1 MPQAV
6 TISSLDELLIHS
18 GKVIAGEATWQNV
31 DILPNSIIV
40 PVVAQG
46 HHLDKRVDVRSANLI
61 QKIQKRADNLY
72 AKYNSEGAER
82 APLIKVESKQGS
94 NWLDFDLTV
103 VIKQVLTTLP
113 PGEISVLITLL
124 IAGGFGLGGIWLVA
138 RHRENMAGSN
148 LIKKAL
154 EINES
159 VAAQALGSRSAITE
173 PIRSYAH
180 ALGENALL
188 SVAGSPPMP
197 TSEIKQTLAAPRQ
210 RLSTFHVSCDG
221 TFELLGLGLER
232 VPPTLRIS
240 QDGNAPVTATITRLS
255 QEMQETLV
263 KKVEDCLV
271 ESSLPQPIQL
281 QANAY
286 FNEKLRKDIA
296 IVGVGA
302 PRVGLVHYKLDD
314 IPHHVMFA
322 DAAPGGFDL

>member
-1 MPQAV
+1 MSQAV
-6 TISSLDELLIHS
+6 VISSLDELLIHS
-18 GKVIAGEATWQNV
+18 GKVLVGEATWQNV
-31 DILPNSIIV
+31 DVLPNSIIV
-40 PVVAQG
+40 PVIAQG

-61 QKIQKRADNLY
+61 QKVQKRADVLY

-113 PGEISVLITLL
+113 PGDISMIITLL
-124 IAGGFGLGGIWLVA
+124 IAGGFGIGAIWLIT
-138 RHRENMAGSN
+138 RHRENMAGNS

-159 VAAQALGSRSAITE
+159 VAVHALGSRANITE

-180 ALGENALL
+180 SLGDDTLL

-197 TSEIKQTLAAPRQ
+197 ASEVKQTLAAPRQ

-240 QDGNAPVTATITRLS
+240 QDGNPPVTATITRLS
-255 QEMQETLV
+255 PKMQESLV
-263 KKVEDCLV
+263 KKVEDCLA

-286 FNEKLRKDIA
+286 FNEKQRKDVA
-296 IVGVGA
+296 IVGVGT
-302 PRVGLVHYKLDD
+302 PRADLTHYKLDD
-314 IPHHVMFA
+314 IPHHVIFS